1 MEGEDKGRVVA
12 HEDFVVLK
20 DAKPKVSKAGRERV
34 LREKRKN
41 VHAGVVG
48 EWIQEPVS
56 MEESEAFALTP
67 YMVTYNPYKADHF
80 YYRDYP
86 VGIGWHGSP
95 FVLMNANADDKVMVF
110 DNID

>member
-48 EWIQEPVS
+48 EWIKEDVP
-56 MEESEAFALTP
+56 EEEAEVFAATP

-80 YYRDYP
+80 YYRGYKA
-86 VGIGWHGSP
+86 GSIAWSGSP
-95 FVLMNANADDKVMVF
+95 FVLMNASADDKVMVF
-110 DNID
+110 DYE